1 MATPIDLY
9 TILAQAG
16 VDHLHEGAKEI
27 SASCPMHEI
36 RTGKPDSSPSWS
48 ISRTNYRHICYSCGY
63 KGNLTSLLVDLTGAA
78 PVDLEQALQEQS
90 LLRQW
95 EQVREQP
102 EEHLAPV
109 VPILSEFS
117 LRNTM
122 RDVPAKLLALR
133 KLRRPAIDRYGVR
146 WDPNTKHWILPIR
159 SPGGE
164 LLGAQYRRK
173 GYVLT
178 QPEGMQKSHTL
189 FGYSEMR
196 PFDQVALVESPLDA
210 VRLFGIGVPAVSS
223 LGAWVSA
230 DQVRLLARCFTTVY
244 VALDDDDAGQQGAEI
259 LNAGLRKYGT
269 ATVPWRYEGLVD
281 EEGKKV
287 KDVGDVEDDMALLA
301 SWEATRRYGM

>member
-1 MATPIDLY
+1 MATTIDLF
-9 TILAQAG
+9 TILVQAG
-16 VDHLHEGAKEI
+16 VDHLHEGAREI

-36 RTGKPDSSPSWS
+36 RTGHPDTSPSWS

-63 KGNLTSLLVDLTGAA
+63 KGSLTSLLVDLTGAA

-102 EEHLAPV
+102 EQIAPAL
-109 VPILSEFS
+109 PGISEFA
-117 LRNTM
+117 LQHNM
-122 RDVPAKLLALR
+122 RDVPEKLLALR

-159 SPGGE
+159 SPAGE

-178 QPEGMQKSHTL
+178 QPEGMSKSHTL
-189 FGYSEMR
+189 FGYSQMAS
-196 PFDQVALVESPLDA
+196 FDQVTLVESPLDA
-210 VRLFGIGVPAVSS
+210 VRLFGLGIPAVSS
-223 LGAWVSA
+223 LGAWVSG
-230 DQVRLLARCFTTVY
+230 DQVRLLARCFTTVF
-244 VALDDDDAGQQGAEI
+244 VALDDDPAGQQGAEI

-269 ATVPWRYEGLVD
+269 AVVPWVYTGLTDDEGV
-281 EEGKKV
+281 KV
-287 KDVGDVEDDMALLA
+287 KDVGDVADDDSLLA
-301 SWEATRRYGM
+301 SWDRTRRFGF

>member
-1 MATPIDLY
+1 MATLDLY
-9 TILAQAG
+9 TVLAQAG

-48 ISRTNYRHICYSCGY
+48 ISRTNYRHLCYSCGY

-102 EEHLAPV
+102 EQLAPIL
-109 VPILSEFS
+109 PGLSEFA

-122 RDVPAKLLALR
+122 RDVPEALLKLR
-133 KLRRPAIDRYGVR
+133 RLRRPAIDRYGVR

-189 FGYSEMR
+189 FGYSEMV
-196 PFDQVALVESPLDA
+196 PFDAVTLVESPLDA
-210 VRLFGIGVPAVSS
+210 VRLFGLGIPAVSS
-223 LGAWVSA
+223 LGAWVSS

-244 VALDDDDAGQQGAEI
+244 VALDDDAAGQQGAEI
-259 LNAGLRKYGT
+259 LNAGLRKFGT
-269 ATVPWRYEGLVD
+269 AAVPWKYEGLTDD
-281 EEGKKV
+281 EGQQV
-287 KDVGDVEDDMALLA
+287 KDVGDVDSDESLLA
-301 SWEATRRYGM
+301 SWDRTRRYGL